1 MSDLVKRAG
10 IAATAGAAILWGTS
24 FPATKYA
31 LPSFG
36 DPLFFA
42 AVRVGVAA
50 IVSLLLLQMLGRSD
64 WKIYRS
70 PAIWLIGATNAV
82 GIALQNYGMD
92 MTSASKTV
100 LLVDI
105 NVVIV
110 AFLSYWLF
118 KERFGLRKSA
128 GVLAGIIGVVMLA
141 ISPDIVMS
149 NKEMLGDFLVFMS
162 GVMYAIFIVTVKKT
176 LGKVNP
182 LEVSMAAITTS
193 AVMLLIP
200 CAIAVPAGLMDSR
213 IDLGGVAPMLYL
225 AVACT
230 TLAYYLWAYGLKRLT
245 ATSSSIILLL
255 EVVAGL
261 TVSFALLGEGL
272 SSFAIVGAGFIV
284 VAIILVSDR
293 G

>member
-1 MSDLVKRAG
+1 MTDRVKGAG

-24 FPATKYA
+24 FPATKVA

-42 AVRVGVAA
+42 AVRVAIAA

-70 PAIWLIGATNAV
+70 PVIWIIGATNAI

-118 KERFGLRKSA
+118 KEKFGLRKSA
-128 GVLAGIIGVVMLA
+128 GVAAGIIGVVLLTYTPNLTPGSA
-141 ISPDIVMS
+141 EV
-149 NKEMLGDFLVFMS
+149 LGDVLVFMS

-176 LGKVNP
+176 LGKVDP
-182 LEVSMAAITTS
+182 LEVSMAAIATS
-193 AVMLLIP
+193 AVMLAIP
-200 CAIAVPAGLMDSR
+200 CAVMVPAGLMDTT
-213 IDLGGVAPMLYL
+213 IDIGGIAPTLYL

-230 TLAYYLWAYGLKRLT
+230 TVAYYLWAYGLKRLT

-255 EVVAGL
+255 EIVAGL
-261 TVSFALLGEGL
+261 AVSFTLLGEGL
-272 SSFAIVGAGFIV
+272 NSYAVVGAAFIVG
-284 VAIILVSDR
+284 AIILVSDR

>member
-1 MSDLVKRAG
+1 MSDRVKRAG
-10 IAATAGAAILWGTS
+10 IVATAGAAILWGTS

-31 LPSFG
+31 LPYFG

-42 AVRVGVAA
+42 AVRVAIAA
-50 IVSLLLLQMLGRSD
+50 LVSLLLLRMLGRSD

-70 PAIWLIGATNAV
+70 PVIWIIGATNAI
-82 GIALQNYGMD
+82 GIAMQNYGMD

-118 KERFGLRKSA
+118 KERFGVRKSA
-128 GVLAGIIGVVMLA
+128 GVVAGITGVVLLTYTPDLA
-141 ISPDIVMS
+141 PGSAEV
-149 NKEMLGDFLVFMS
+149 LGDILVFMS

-176 LGKVNP
+176 LGKVDA
-182 LEVSMAAITTS
+182 LEVSMAAIATS
-193 AVMLLIP
+193 AVMLMIP
-200 CAIAVPAGLMDSR
+200 CTVMIPAGLMDMN
-213 IDLGGVAPMLYL
+213 IEVGGIVPMLYL
-225 AVACT
+225 AIACT
-230 TLAYYLWAYGLKRLT
+230 TIAYYLWAYGLKRLT

-255 EVVAGL
+255 EIVAGL
-261 TVSFALLGEGL
+261 AVSFSLLGEGL
-272 SSFAIVGAGFIV
+272 NSYAVVGAAFIVG
-284 VAIILVSDR
+284 AIILVSDR

>member
-1 MSDLVKRAG
+1 MTDRVKRAG
-10 IAATAGAAILWGTS
+10 IVATAGAAILWGTS
-24 FPATKYA
+24 FPATKAA

-42 AVRVGVAA
+42 AVRVVIAA
-50 IVSLLLLQMLGRSD
+50 IVSLLLLQLLGRSD

-70 PAIWLIGATNAV
+70 PVIWIIGATNAL

-118 KERFGLRKSA
+118 KEKFGMHKAA
-128 GVLAGIIGVVMLA
+128 GVAAGIIGVVLLTYTPNLA
-141 ISPDIVMS
+141 PGSAEV
-149 NKEMLGDFLVFMS
+149 LGDILVFMS

-176 LGKVNP
+176 LGKVDA
-182 LEVSMAAITTS
+182 LEVSMAAIATS

-200 CAIAVPAGLMDSR
+200 CAVMIPSGLMDTR
-213 IDLGGVAPMLYL
+213 IDIGGIAPMLYL
-225 AVACT
+225 AIACT
-230 TLAYYLWAYGLKRLT
+230 TVAYYFWAYGLKRLT

-255 EVVAGL
+255 EIVAGL
-261 TVSFALLGEGL
+261 VVSFSLLGEGL
-272 SSFAIVGAGFIV
+272 NSYAVVGAAFIVG
-284 VAIILVSDR
+284 AIILVSDR
-293 G
+293 E

>member
-1 MSDLVKRAG
+1 MLDSVKRAG

-24 FPATKYA
+24 FPATKAA

-42 AVRVGVAA
+42 AVRVAIAA

-70 PAIWLIGATNAV
+70 PIIWLIGATNAI
-82 GIALQNYGMD
+82 GIALQNYGIN

-110 AFLSYWLF
+110 AFLSYWFF
-118 KERFGLRKSA
+118 KEKFGMRKSA
-128 GVLAGIIGVVMLA
+128 GVAAGIIGVVLLTYTPNLA
-141 ISPDIVMS
+141 PGSAEV
-149 NKEMLGDFLVFMS
+149 LGDILVFMS

-176 LGKVNP
+176 LGKVDA
-182 LEVSMAAITTS
+182 LEVSMAAIATS
-193 AVMLLIP
+193 AIMLMIP
-200 CAIAVPAGLMDSR
+200 CAFMIPAGLMDTS
-213 IDLGGVAPMLYL
+213 IDIGGIAPMLYL
-225 AVACT
+225 AIACT
-230 TLAYYLWAYGLKRLT
+230 TIAYYLWAYGLKRLT

-255 EVVAGL
+255 EIVAGL
-261 TVSFALLGEGL
+261 TVSFILLGEGL
-272 SSFAIVGAGFIV
+272 NSFAIVGAGFIV

>member
-31 LPSFG
+31 LPFFG
-36 DPLFFA
+36 DPLLFA
-42 AVRVGVAA
+42 AVRVAIAA
-50 IVSLLLLQMLGRSD
+50 VISIILLQLLGRSN

-70 PAIWLIGATNAV
+70 PIIWLIGVTNAL

-92 MTSASKTV
+92 LTSASKTV

-118 KERFGLRKSA
+118 KEKFGLRKSA
-128 GVLAGIIGVVMLA
+128 GVVAGIVGVVLLTY
-141 ISPDIVMS
+141 SPDIALNNS
-149 NKEMLGDFLVFMS
+149 EMLGDLLVFLS

-176 LGKVNP
+176 LGRTDP
-182 LEVSMAAITTS
+182 LEASVAAIATS
-193 AVMLLIP
+193 AVLLLIP
-200 CAIAVPAGLMDSR
+200 CVIAAPAGLMDTR
-213 IDLGGVAPMLYL
+213 VDIGGIVPTLYL

-230 TLAYYLWAYGLKRLT
+230 TIAYFLWAYGLKRLT

-261 TVSFALLGEGL
+261 FVSFTLLGEGL
-272 SSFAIVGAGFIV
+272 YSYAVIGAAFIV
-284 VAIILVSDR
+284 TAILLVSDR

>member
-1 MSDLVKRAG
+1 MSDRVKRAG

-24 FPATKYA
+24 FPATKAA

-42 AVRVGVAA
+42 AVRVGIAA
-50 IVSLLLLQMLGRSD
+50 IVSLLLLQMLGRSN

-70 PAIWLIGATNAV
+70 PVIWLIGLTNAI
-82 GIALQNYGMD
+82 GIALQNYGMNL
-92 MTSASKTV
+92 TSASKTV

-110 AFLSYWLF
+110 AFLSFWLF
-118 KERFGLRKSA
+118 KERFGVRKSA
-128 GVLAGIIGVVMLA
+128 GVIAGIAGVVLLTYT
-141 ISPDIVMS
+141 PDMALGS
-149 NKEMLGDFLVFMS
+149 AETLGDILVFMS

-176 LGKVNP
+176 LGTVDP
-182 LEVSMAAITTS
+182 LGVSMAAIATS
-193 AVMLLIP
+193 AVLLMIP
-200 CAIAVPAGLMDSR
+200 CAVMVPAGAMDPR
-213 IDLGGVAPMLYL
+213 IDLGGIAPMLYL

-230 TLAYYLWAYGLKRLT
+230 TIAYYLWAFGLKRLT

-255 EVVAGL
+255 EIVAGL
-261 TVSFALLGEGL
+261 AVSFSLLGEGL
-272 SSFAIVGAGFIV
+272 NSFAVIGAAFIVG
-284 VAIILVSDR
+284 AIILVSDR

>member
-36 DPLFFA
+36 DPLLFA
-42 AVRVGVAA
+42 AVRVAVAA
-50 IVSLLLLQMLGRSD
+50 AISLVLLAILGRSD

-70 PAIWLIGATNAV
+70 PVIWLIGVTNAV
-82 GIALQNYGMD
+82 GIALQNYGMNL
-92 MTSASKTV
+92 TSASKTV

-110 AFLSYWLF
+110 AFLSFWLF
-118 KERFGLRKSA
+118 KERFGIRKSA
-128 GVLAGIIGVVMLA
+128 GVIAGITGVVLLTYT
-141 ISPDIVMS
+141 PDMALGS
-149 NKEMLGDFLVFMS
+149 AETLGDVLVFMS

-176 LGKVNP
+176 LGKVDA
-182 LEVSMAAITTS
+182 LEVSIAAIATS
-193 AVMLLIP
+193 AVILMIP
-200 CAIAVPAGLMDSR
+200 CAVMVPSGLMDPR
-213 IDLGGVAPMLYL
+213 IDFGGIAPMLYL
-225 AVACT
+225 AIACT
-230 TLAYYLWAYGLKRLT
+230 TIAYYLWAYGLKRLT

-255 EVVAGL
+255 EIVAGL
-261 TVSFALLGEGL
+261 AVSFSLLGEGL
-272 SSFAIVGAGFIV
+272 NSFAIIGAAFIV
-284 VAIILVSDR
+284 GAIILASDR

>member
-50 IVSLLLLQMLGRSD
+50 IVSLLLLQMLGRSN

-70 PAIWLIGATNAV
+70 PMIWIIGATNAI

-110 AFLSYWLF
+110 AFLSYWFF
-118 KERFGLRKSA
+118 KERFGVRKSA
-128 GVLAGIIGVVMLA
+128 GVAAGIVGVVLLTYTPNLVPGSA
-141 ISPDIVMS
+141 EV
-149 NKEMLGDFLVFMS
+149 LGDILVFMS

-176 LGKVNP
+176 LGKVGA
-182 LEVSMAAITTS
+182 LEVSMAAIAAS
-193 AVMLLIP
+193 AVMLMIP
-200 CAIAVPAGLMDSR
+200 CAVMVPAGLMDTR
-213 IDLGGVAPMLYL
+213 VDVGGIAPMLYL
-225 AVACT
+225 AIACT
-230 TLAYYLWAYGLKRLT
+230 TVAYFLWAYGLKRLT

-255 EVVAGL
+255 EIVAGL
-261 TVSFALLGEGL
+261 AVSFLWLGEGL
-272 SSFAIVGAGFIV
+272 NSYAVVGAAFIVG
-284 VAIILVSDR
+284 AIILVSDR

>member
-1 MSDLVKRAG
+1 MSDRVKRAG

-42 AVRVGVAA
+42 AVRVAIAA
-50 IVSLLLLQMLGRSD
+50 IVSLLLLQVLGRSG

-70 PAIWLIGATNAV
+70 PVIWIIGATNAI
-82 GIALQNYGMD
+82 GIALQNYGMN

-118 KERFGLRKSA
+118 KEKFGVRKSA
-128 GVLAGIIGVVMLA
+128 GVAAGIVGVVLLTYTPNLA
-141 ISPDIVMS
+141 PGSAEV
-149 NKEMLGDFLVFMS
+149 LGDILVFMS

-176 LGKVNP
+176 LGKVDA
-182 LEVSMAAITTS
+182 LEVSMAAIATS
-193 AVMLLIP
+193 AVMLMVP
-200 CAIAVPAGLMDSR
+200 CAVMVPAGLMDMR
-213 IDLGGVAPMLYL
+213 IDVGGIAPMLYL
-225 AVACT
+225 AIACT
-230 TLAYYLWAYGLKRLT
+230 TIAYYLWAYGLKRLT

-255 EVVAGL
+255 EIVAGL
-261 TVSFALLGEGL
+261 LVSFSLLGEGL
-272 SSFAIVGAGFIV
+272 NSYAIVGAAFIIG
-284 VAIILVSDR
+284 ATILVSDR